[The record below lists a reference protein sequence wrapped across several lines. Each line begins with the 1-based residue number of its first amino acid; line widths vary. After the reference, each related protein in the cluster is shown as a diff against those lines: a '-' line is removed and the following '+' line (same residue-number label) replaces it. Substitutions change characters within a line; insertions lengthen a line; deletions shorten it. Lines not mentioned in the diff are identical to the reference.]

1 MNPQGLVSVIL
12 ALQFAVFGWRISRE
26 IALEEKNRKTWL
38 LLSDYL
44 NFINML
50 AVVVFCIIVP
60 LITREF
66 SKISV
71 VFIGIASIM
80 IVFYPITL
88 AGHYRLFSKIGRT
101 KYTGKGKDVP
111 YVTDQEAII
120 LIVSVACAALAGYLL
135 GR

>member
-1 MNPQGLVSVIL
+1 MNVQGLVPVIL

-26 IALEEKNRKTWL
+26 IALGEEHRKTWL
-38 LLSDYL
+38 LVSDYL
-44 NFINML
+44 NFISML

-60 LITREF
+60 LQTREF

-71 VFIGIASIM
+71 VVIGMASILV
-80 IVFYPITL
+80 VFNPITM
-88 AGHYRLFSKIGRT
+88 AGHYRLFSKTGRI
-101 KYTGKGKDVP
+101 KYAVKGKDVP

-120 LIVSVACAALAGYLL
+120 LIASVVCAVLAGCLL